1 MITSNPSTG
10 DQAAAGQAEA
20 AGGQAEAAAGGQAEA
35 AGGERAD
42 LLAALAAA
50 RHFLR
55 FTVRDLTDEQARQR
69 TTASELTLGGLI
81 KHVAVIEQG
90 WANFILDGPSAL
102 GGDFSA
108 MTEADM
114 ARWADQFRLL
124 PDETL
129 ADVLAGYADVAR
141 RTDGL
146 VTGLPD
152 LNVAHP
158 LPKAPWFPPGE
169 RRSARRVFLH
179 LIAETAQHAGHADI
193 IRESLDGAKSM
204 G

>member
-1 MITSNPSTG
+1 VETVTASTPNP
-10 DQAAAGQAEA
+10 AGQAA
-20 AGGQAEAAAGGQAEA
+20 STQTDP
-35 AGGERAD
+35 ERAD
-42 LLAALAAA
+42 ILAGLAAA

-81 KHVAVIEQG
+81 KHVAAVEQG
-90 WANFILDGPSAL
+90 WADFVLDGPSAMT
-102 GGDFSA
+102 GYSA
-108 MTEADM
+108 MTEDDI
-114 ARWADQFRLL
+114 ARWADQFKLL
-124 PDETL
+124 PGETL
-129 ADVLAGYADVAR
+129 ADVLAAYADVAS

-146 VTGLPD
+146 VTSLPD
-152 LNVAHP
+152 LNLSHP
-158 LPKAPWFPPGE
+158 LPDAPWFPPGE

-179 LIAETAQHAGHADI
+179 IIAETAQHAGHADI

>member
-1 MITSNPSTG
+1 MTSNPSTS

-20 AGGQAEAAAGGQAEA
+20 AAD
-35 AGGERAD
+35 GERAD

-55 FTVRDLTDEQARQR
+55 FTVRDLTDQQARQR

-81 KHVAVIEQG
+81 KHVTLIEQG

-129 ADVLAGYADVAR
+129 ADVLAGYADVAH

-146 VTGLPD
+146 VTSLPD

-169 RRSARRVFLH
+169 QRSARRVFLH